1 MIMVEGIIGKKV
13 GMTQAIDENGNMVPV
28 TVIVAGP
35 CTIVQKKTVSADGY
49 SAVQL
54 GFVEDKEFRGANR
67 PSLGHFKRAEIPPTR
82 ILREFRFD
90 ESDDVKPGD
99 QFSVEIFQVG
109 DVVDITGT
117 SKGKGFAGVVKRW
130 GFHGGRKTH
139 GSMFHR
145 APGSIGASAT
155 PSRVAKG
162 KKMPGQMGDERKTV
176 KNLAV
181 VETDAEKNLLVVKG
195 AVPGAKGGYLLI
207 KKAGFVPQSA
217 PTGEAKSAGKKEPEK
232 AEEKTVEKKQESPSE
247 VKPDL
252 KSEAAKE
259 PTAEAK
265 TEPEK
270 TAEPAPDSGQKPVEN
285 AKKEQDN
292 E

>member
-13 GMTQAIDENGNMVPV
+13 GMTQTIDETGAMVPV
-28 TVIVAGP
+28 TVILAGP
-35 CTIVQKKTVSADGY
+35 CALIQKKTPAADGY

-54 GFVEDKEFRGANR
+54 GFIEGKEYRGANQ
-67 PSLGHFKRAEIPPTR
+67 PALGHFKKAGIPPTR
-82 ILREFRFD
+82 ILREFRFN
-90 ESDDVKPGD
+90 ESGEINPGD

-109 DVVDITGT
+109 DMVNITGT

-130 GFHGGRKTH
+130 GFHGGSKTH

-162 KKMPGQMGDERKTV
+162 KKMPGQMGDKRKTV

-181 VETDAEKNLLVVKG
+181 IETDTEKNLLVVKG
-195 AVPGAKGGYLLI
+195 AVPGSNGGYLLI
-207 KKAGFVPQSA
+207 RKADFKAHAA
-217 PTGEAKSAGKKEPEK
+217 PET
-232 AEEKTVEKKQESPSE
+232 E
-247 VKPDL
+247 VKPA
-252 KSEAAKE
+252 EKE
-259 PTAEAK
+259 
-265 TEPEK
+265 
-270 TAEPAPDSGQKPVEN
+270 
-285 AKKEQDN
+285 EQNN